1 MNVLDATGHAYM
13 KRVHI
18 GQSKDFTAMN
28 AKKKISYIGGTDNSC
43 A

>member
-1 MNVLDATGHAYM
+1 MSVLDVIGHAYM

-18 GQSKDFTAMN
+18 GQLKDFTVMN